1 MVCTQGNL
9 LVLTPKDMILCCS
22 KSALV
27 EAPAEAMRSNT
38 RWSGVLASEGIVFF
52 LFLLDFS
59 VFVFLISSSTLA
71 VSWVG
76 QSTKGSHWSG
86 IGGPACHLP

>member
-1 MVCTQGNL
+1 MHAHAADMPPSTHCKTLSKQKMVCTQGNL

-22 KSALV
+22 ISALV

-52 LFLLDFS
+52 CFS
-59 VFVFLISSSTLA
+59 YIIKHTCSQLGWTIN
-71 VSWVG
+71 
-76 QSTKGSHWSG
+76 
-86 IGGPACHLP
+86 

>member
-22 KSALV
+22 ISALV

-38 RWSGVLASEGIVFF
+38 RWSGVLASEGIVFLFF
-52 LFLLDFS
+52 LYHQTHLQSVGLDNQLKVVTGQALL
-59 VFVFLISSSTLA
+59 V
-71 VSWVG
+71 
-76 QSTKGSHWSG
+76 
-86 IGGPACHLP
+86 LPG

>member
-22 KSALV
+22 ISALV

-52 LFLLDFS
+52 CFFRISLFLFFLYHQTHLQSVGLDNQLK
-59 VFVFLISSSTLA
+59 VVT
-71 VSWVG
+71 G
-76 QSTKGSHWSG
+76 Q
-86 IGGPACHLP
+86 ALVVLPG

>member
-1 MVCTQGNL
+1 
-9 LVLTPKDMILCCS
+9 MILRCS
-22 KSALV
+22 VSALV

-52 LFLLDFS
+52 FVSLGFS
-59 VFVFLISSSTLA
+59 VFVFLISSNTLA

-76 QSTKGSHWSG
+76 QSKVVTGR
-86 IGGPACHLP
+86 ALLVLPG